1 MYAQVTDILP
11 FIDEYMRKYES
22 KRKELKQDMES
33 IALQSPSKK
42 RRPRGGGYK
51 KNKTKK
57 NKSKRKK
64 SKYNKGKKDKTKKN
78 KSKRNRRKRY

>member
-1 MYAQVTDILP
+1 
-11 FIDEYMRKYES
+11 
-22 KRKELKQDMES
+22 MES

-42 RRPRGGGYK
+42 RRPRGGGHK

-64 SKYNKGKKDKTKKN
+64 SKYNKGKKG
-78 KSKRNRRKRY
+78 